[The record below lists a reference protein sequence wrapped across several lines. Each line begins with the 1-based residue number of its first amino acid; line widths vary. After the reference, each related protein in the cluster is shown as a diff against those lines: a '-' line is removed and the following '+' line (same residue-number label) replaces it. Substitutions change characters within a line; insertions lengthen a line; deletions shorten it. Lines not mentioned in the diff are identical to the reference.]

1 MLKILVVDDEKGTR
15 DVISKLI
22 NWNELGIGWVGE
34 AEDGADALQIAKD
47 EKPDILLTD
56 IKMPKMHGIQLV
68 ENLREALPNCKIIFL
83 TGYSDKEYLKAAIRY
98 KAVNY
103 VEKPVDL
110 NELTKVLKS
119 AAKEA
124 LADKEHW
131 QKQITEEMS
140 AFCLEL
146 ISTKNGLTNIDEKIK
161 VLGLQFEDSFY
172 YMTAILHF
180 HLSSEKIQENHDDI
194 RKECLGS
201 LVNKLAPFDK
211 KYVLGFKGNEHIIL
225 HFSNPKP
232 DYYEVKSA
240 LQSYIDKISF
250 MDSYPLVSVALGSL
264 EMGFGMIPV
273 SYNAAVI
280 ALQQRFYKGIKRV
293 LLSSEITGN
302 PFVFDESFLNQ
313 IKDTLNKDS
322 QSETI
327 ILIKRL
333 ANEIRKCPNTQ
344 PDYIRS
350 IFFRIVMLLT
360 MHARER
366 NIQLLNDE
374 CAFIPDTIANSISLD
389 EIEKEIVSLIDSI
402 FSYIEMNNTS
412 ADMLVKIMNFIHNNY
427 DNPALSVNLIAKH
440 IYLTASYLCVFFKRG
455 TGRTINQYITEY
467 RIKKAKEL
475 LKKPAVKIQDVAYDV
490 GYADAK
496 YFSRV
501 FEKATGLKPKKFME
515 LHYETKKS
523 F

>member
-1 MLKILVVDDEKGTR
+1 LLKILVVDDEKGTR

-56 IKMPKMHGIQLV
+56 IKMPKMNGIQLV

-201 LVNKLAPFDK
+201 LVNKLAPFAW
-211 KYVLGFKGNEHIIL
+211 L
-225 HFSNPKP
+225 
-232 DYYEVKSA
+232 
-240 LQSYIDKISF
+240 
-250 MDSYPLVSVALGSL
+250 
-264 EMGFGMIPV
+264 
-273 SYNAAVI
+273 
-280 ALQQRFYKGIKRV
+280 
-293 LLSSEITGN
+293 
-302 PFVFDESFLNQ
+302 
-313 IKDTLNKDS
+313 
-322 QSETI
+322 
-327 ILIKRL
+327 
-333 ANEIRKCPNTQ
+333 
-344 PDYIRS
+344 
-350 IFFRIVMLLT
+350 
-360 MHARER
+360 
-366 NIQLLNDE
+366 
-374 CAFIPDTIANSISLD
+374 
-389 EIEKEIVSLIDSI
+389 
-402 FSYIEMNNTS
+402 
-412 ADMLVKIMNFIHNNY
+412 
-427 DNPALSVNLIAKH
+427 
-440 IYLTASYLCVFFKRG
+440 
-455 TGRTINQYITEY
+455 
-467 RIKKAKEL
+467 
-475 LKKPAVKIQDVAYDV
+475 
-490 GYADAK
+490 
-496 YFSRV
+496 
-501 FEKATGLKPKKFME
+501 
-515 LHYETKKS
+515 
-523 F
+523 

>member
-56 IKMPKMHGIQLV
+56 IKMPKMNGIQLV

-211 KYVLGFKGNEHIIL
+211 KCL
-225 HFSNPKP
+225 
-232 DYYEVKSA
+232 A
-240 LQSYIDKISF
+240 L
-250 MDSYPLVSVALGSL
+250 
-264 EMGFGMIPV
+264 
-273 SYNAAVI
+273 
-280 ALQQRFYKGIKRV
+280 
-293 LLSSEITGN
+293 
-302 PFVFDESFLNQ
+302 
-313 IKDTLNKDS
+313 
-322 QSETI
+322 
-327 ILIKRL
+327 
-333 ANEIRKCPNTQ
+333 
-344 PDYIRS
+344 
-350 IFFRIVMLLT
+350 
-360 MHARER
+360 
-366 NIQLLNDE
+366 
-374 CAFIPDTIANSISLD
+374 
-389 EIEKEIVSLIDSI
+389 
-402 FSYIEMNNTS
+402 
-412 ADMLVKIMNFIHNNY
+412 
-427 DNPALSVNLIAKH
+427 
-440 IYLTASYLCVFFKRG
+440 RG
-455 TGRTINQYITEY
+455 TSI
-467 RIKKAKEL
+467 
-475 LKKPAVKIQDVAYDV
+475 
-490 GYADAK
+490 
-496 YFSRV
+496 
-501 FEKATGLKPKKFME
+501 
-515 LHYETKKS
+515 
-523 F
+523 